1 MSVTPDGDPI
11 SSSVG
16 VGTPHVDASGV
27 TNPAATGADAW
38 SNFAASRTEPEAVTS
53 ATVTSRQRFIR
64 RFKRQRLAMVSLIFL
79 VLVVL
84 VAMFAPWLTPTD
96 PNKQDLMNSLK
107 PPFGGKGLGTDQL
120 GRDVASRLIMATRV
134 SVQAAFESVAIG
146 LLLGVPAGLAA
157 GYFGGRT
164 DRLIMRVSDAL
175 LSFPPLILA
184 IAVIAVL
191 GRNLTNAMIAI
202 GIIFAPRFLR
212 LVRAEVLSI
221 REETYVEAARSIGT
235 SSPKILVRHILP
247 NAMPPLI
254 VQASLSAGFALLAEA
269 GLSFLGLGVQPPRAS
284 WGSMLA
290 ESAAVINREWTLM
303 LAPGLCIIVITLAFN
318 ILGDGLRDSIG
329 RETRRGDAP
338 TDELGAPV
346 VPKIDDES

>member
-1 MSVTPDGDPI
+1 MSQDDTHDPAL
-11 SSSVG
+11 V
-16 VGTPHVDASGV
+16 
-27 TNPAATGADAW
+27 PAASGADAW
-38 SNFAASRTEPEAVTS
+38 SAFAASRAEPEAVTTPTMT
-53 ATVTSRQRFIR
+53 ARRRFIR
-64 RFKRQRLAMVSLIFL
+64 RFKRQKLAIVSLVFL

-84 VAMFAPWLTPTD
+84 VAIFAPWLTPQD
-96 PNKQDLMNSLK
+96 PNKQNLANALQ
-107 PPFGGKGLGTDQL
+107 PPFGGSGLGTDKL
-120 GRDVASRLIMATRV
+120 GRDVLSRLIMATRV
-134 SVQAAFESVAIG
+134 SVQASVESVGIG
-146 LLLGVPAGLAA
+146 LVLGVPAGLVA
-157 GYFGGRT
+157 GYFGGWV

-175 LSFPPLILA
+175 LAFPPLILA

-212 LVRAEVLSI
+212 LVRAEVMSI

-235 SSPKILVRHILP
+235 PSSKILVRHILP

-254 VQASLSAGFALLAEA
+254 VQASLSAGFAMLAEA
-269 GLSFLGLGVQPPRAS
+269 SLSFLGLGVQPPQAS

-290 ESAAVINREWTLM
+290 DAASVINREWKLM
-303 LAPGLCIIVITLAFN
+303 LAPGICIILITLAFN

-338 TDELGAPV
+338 ADATS
-346 VPKIDDES
+346 VPATVGDDE